1 MTYCSWDLV
10 SVYLFFFEFGF
21 WSCDQKI
28 CVFLCRFLIFEL
40 PWPSWSFHLKMES
53 STCRNFPFDKQSLPI
68 DFVMPAEKAKRRV
81 VTMSRWRC
89 PFSTDMW
96 EKKNHVQSCETF
108 SSTTNI
114 TSDTD
119 HFFFSSD
126 VSGRPFSFSVF
137 LFFGRKKTRR
147 SAEIPIPGQSEGF
160 HFPQLR
166 TGTLGQ
172 EPGWM
177 DSEGPLTLFS
187 GSKTVEIFTE
197 KLEMNLFRRK
207 HDQKAVLFVFKFH
220 FLFFPQMSCEQKRNL
235 ESWIII
241 CNRLVPGDVHQ
252 MRLPWRNEPSCNVCA
267 GGAFSPSICLD
278 CCGWLMTI
286 SKHFCLFVVKFWYAP
301 FFLFQMSS
309 WFVNDTYEIQMS
321 SFFG

>member
-1 MTYCSWDLV
+1 
-10 SVYLFFFEFGF
+10 
-21 WSCDQKI
+21 
-28 CVFLCRFLIFEL
+28 
-40 PWPSWSFHLKMES
+40 
-53 STCRNFPFDKQSLPI
+53 
-68 DFVMPAEKAKRRV
+68 MPAEKAKRRV
-81 VTMSRWRC
+81 VCGDDVAMTMSVFNWHVVKRKATCNLVKHFPALQTSQVTLIIFFLQMFRAGHFHFRC
-89 PFSTDMW
+89 FCFW
-96 EKKNHVQSCETF
+96 A
-108 SSTTNI
+108 
-114 TSDTD
+114 
-119 HFFFSSD
+119 
-126 VSGRPFSFSVF
+126 
-137 LFFGRKKTRR
+137 KKTRR

-187 GSKTVEIFTE
+187 GSKTVEIFTG

-267 GGAFSPSICLD
+267 GGAFSPSICLE

-286 SKHFCLFVVKFWYAP
+286 SKHFCLFVVKFWYAL
-301 FFLFQMSS
+301 FFFSKCLHDSS
-309 WFVNDTYEIQMS
+309 MTLMKSKCQVSLDKMFPN
-321 SFFG
+321 